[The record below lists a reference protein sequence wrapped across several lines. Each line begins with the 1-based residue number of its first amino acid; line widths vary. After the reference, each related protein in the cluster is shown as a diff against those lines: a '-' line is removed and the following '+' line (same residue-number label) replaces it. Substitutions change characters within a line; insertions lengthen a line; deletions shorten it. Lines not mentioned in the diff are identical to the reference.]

1 MYAMRSVASVAIVL
15 VVEACGSTSVAT
27 TTASP
32 SAASVTSPAA
42 VLNLWPRSTAL
53 AYDSTHSYVMLFG
66 GRLNRGALMNDTWI
80 RQGGR
85 WVQMHPAASP
95 PAREGAVLVDEPEM
109 RAVLLF
115 GGHTDG
121 GDVGDTWAWDGT
133 NWTPLAPA
141 QSPTPRTGAAA
152 TFDAVRHVVLLFGGS
167 TGSSETWTWNGQG
180 WTQAKPAQSP
190 PGRSFGRLGVDVAG
204 GNAVLFGG
212 FQALQDTWTWDGVT
226 WTQQQTST
234 TPPGIHESSALTEQ
248 MAYDSD
254 RKQLVLAAPNEG
266 TGKIETF
273 TWNGSDWTK
282 LSPAMSPTFVD
293 GAGMAYDAA
302 DSITVLAGGY
312 PQGAGA
318 THTWGWD
325 GTNWSAID

>member
-1 MYAMRSVASVAIVL
+1 MRWVAYVALVL
-15 VVEACGSTSVAT
+15 VVVGCGSTSAAT
-27 TTASP
+27 TTPSP
-32 SAASVTSPAA
+32 SAASAASPSP

-53 AYDSTHSYVMLFG
+53 AYDSTHGYVMLFG

-85 WVQMHPAASP
+85 WMQLHPAASP

-115 GGHTDG
+115 GGHTDS
-121 GDVGDTWAWDGT
+121 GDAGDTWAWDGT

-141 QSPTPRTGAAA
+141 QSPSPRTGAAA
-152 TFDAVRHVVLLFGGS
+152 AFDPVRHVVLLFGGS

-190 PGRSFGRLGVDVAG
+190 PGRSFGRLAVDVAG
-204 GNAVLFGG
+204 GDAVLFGG
-212 FQALQDTWTWDGVT
+212 SQALRDTWTWDGVT
-226 WTQQQTST
+226 WTQRQTST
-234 TPPGIHESSALTEQ
+234 TPAGVTGVNPQIEQ

-254 RKQLVLAAPNEG
+254 RKQIVLAAPSAGNR
-266 TGKIETF
+266 TFDTF
-273 TWNGSDWTK
+273 TWGGTDWNTV
-282 LSPAMSPTFVD
+282 STATSPTFAD

-302 DSITVLAGGY
+302 DSITILAGGY

-318 THTWGWD
+318 TRTWGWD
-325 GTNWSAID
+325 GTKWSAID